1 MATANDIT
9 SRDARIVAAAAVVL
23 ATLYVLWEVHI
34 FLVLRNSATAFAEL
48 GMHLHEPRYVAQ
60 HVLPHLSLSGWAQSY
75 FGGAPVGLFYFP
87 LVPVPTILLSV
98 LLPYNIAFKLVT
110 ASGVIALPAAA
121 YAFGRLWGRD
131 RLTSAC
137 LAVATLPYLLLP
149 TTAIGGSISST
160 LSSEYPYAI
169 GVAVSLLALGFAA
182 RGMQAGRGR
191 APAAGLL
198 AAAFLVH
205 VLPAAMAVLGVGVL
219 VLLLPSWA
227 RLKWAVTTVV
237 VAGLLAGLFIVPF
250 VLRQQYSGGPV
261 YGHSAAAANLLLGSF
276 GPVFVA
282 GLAGAILAVVRFAQ
296 LRDRLGVFLLA
307 MAAIA
312 AVAVGVLPTGRLWN
326 ARFLPFWYLFM
337 SLLAGYAAA
346 RLGWFIDQLRRE
358 LARGRDVASPWAARM
373 AMPVVLLLAVP
384 VFWDSPLAKGLAVS
398 PRYDVSHLT
407 TLAYQGIEHSP
418 DRAEYLDFVAT
429 ARRVAREH
437 GCGRSHWEWNVVA
450 DPAHPKWDDPRTGLA
465 ALLPYWTHE
474 CLSTMQGLFIQASPT
489 DQLISAANGHLAAHG
504 QPYDF
509 KSSVPKLDVA
519 AGVDDLRVLGVRY
532 YFAVSPEAQDQAD
545 ATPGLRLID
554 QTRPHGPWTW
564 KVYEV
569 DGARQVEPLAR
580 TPVVVPGASA
590 SIGSWKQVSTDWFH
604 SGPGR
609 QVVFTDGGPAS
620 WPRLKRPKPDAAAS
634 APLPEVGVANFRM
647 SSDAVSFDVSRTG
660 VPVLV
665 KVSYFPNWRASGAK
679 GPYRST
685 PNWMVVV
692 PTARHVSLRYQRTS
706 VDLLGN
712 GVTLLGLVGL
722 VLLAVARPLV
732 MPSADEREPEP
743 KAGKATPPA
752 STRQAGRRQAKSK
765 PNRKR
770 R

>member
-1 MATANDIT
+1 MTTANET
-9 SRDARIVAAAAVVL
+9 TPRDTRIVAVAAVVL

-34 FLVLRNSATAFAEL
+34 LLILRNSTTAFAEL
-48 GMHLHEPRYVAQ
+48 GMHLHEPKFVAQ
-60 HVLPHLSLSGWAQSY
+60 HVLSHLSLSGWAQSY

-87 LVPVPTILLSV
+87 MVPLPTVVLSW
-98 LLPYNIAFKLVT
+98 LLPYNVAFKLVT
-110 ASGVIALPAAA
+110 ASGVIGLPAAA

-137 LAVATLPYLLLP
+137 LAVSTLPYLLLP
-149 TTAIGGSISST
+149 TTGVGGSISST

-169 GVAVSLLALGFAA
+169 AVALSLVALGFVA
-182 RGMQAGRGR
+182 RGMRAGRGR
-191 APAAGLL
+191 APAAALL

-205 VLPAAMAVLGVGVL
+205 VLPASMAVVGVGVL
-219 VLLLPSWA
+219 VLLLPSWP
-227 RLKWAVTTVV
+227 RLKWAITTVA
-237 VAGLLAGLFIVPF
+237 VAGLLAGLFFVPF
-250 VLRQQYSGGPV
+250 VLRQRYSGGPV

-276 GPVFVA
+276 GPIVVV
-282 GLAGAILAVVRFAQ
+282 GLAGAVVAVLRFVQ

-312 AVAVGVLPTGRLWN
+312 ATGVCVLPTGRLWN

-337 SLLAGYAAA
+337 SLLAGYAVA
-346 RLGWFIDQLRRE
+346 RLGWFIDETRRE
-358 LARGRDVASPWAARM
+358 LARGRDLASPWAARL
-373 AMPVVLLLAVP
+373 AMPIVLLIAVP
-384 VFWDSPLAKGLAVS
+384 VFWDSPVAKGLSVS
-398 PRYDVSHLT
+398 PKYDVSHLT
-407 TLAYQGIEHSP
+407 TLAYQGIERSP

-429 ARRVAREH
+429 ARRVARQH
-437 GCGRSHWEWNVVA
+437 GCGRAHWEWDVVA
-450 DPAHPKWDDPRTGLA
+450 DPAHPRWDDPRTGLA
-465 ALLPYWTHE
+465 ALIPYWTHE

-489 DQLISAANGHLAAHG
+489 DSMISLANGHLAAKG

-509 KSSVPKLDVA
+509 KTSVPKLDVA
-519 AGVDDLRVLGVRY
+519 AGVEDLRVLGVRY

-545 ATPGLRLID
+545 ATPGLRLVD

-569 DGARQVEPLAR
+569 EGAREVEPLTAA
-580 TPVVVPGASA
+580 PVVVPGASD
-590 SIGSWKQVSTDWFH
+590 SIGSWKRLSTDWFGW
-604 SGPGR
+604 GPAR
-609 QVVFTDGGPAS
+609 QVVLADGGPTS
-620 WPRLKRPKPDAAAS
+620 WRRVKHPAQGVAS
-634 APLPEVGVANFRM
+634 APLPDVDVAGFRM
-647 SSDAVSFDVSRTG
+647 SSDTVSFDVSRTG

-679 GPYRST
+679 GPYRAT

-692 PTARHVSLRYQRTS
+692 PTARHVVLRYRRTG
-706 VDLLGN
+706 VDLLGD

-722 VLLAVARPLV
+722 VLLAVARPLD
-732 MPSADEREPEP
+732 MPSAEEREPEP
-743 KAGKATPPA
+743 KAAKATRPA
-752 STRQAGRRQAKSK
+752 SSRQAGGRRAKAK